1 MNDVL
6 RVDVLEGLADLK
18 DVLSRL
24 LLCVVFIRLSFE
36 VFVELSIGAVFQDE
50 VYLVVIIKEAIKLH
64 DVLVAQM
71 TLNLDL
77 ST

>member
-6 RVDVLEGLADLK
+6 RVDVLEGLTDLK

-36 VFVELSIGAVFQDE
+36 VFVELSIGAILQDE
-50 VYLVVIIKEAIKLH
+50 VYLVVIIEEA
-64 DVLVAQM
+64 V
-71 TLNLDL
+71 
-77 ST
+77 